1 MYEVLRI
8 PEDEFQ
14 MVAFSNS
21 REKEREEVVRV
32 NVKVKGADATS
43 YPEVLCLLLQWLTR
57 DWLGDN

>member
-14 MVAFSNS
+14 MVASSDS
-21 REKEREEVVRV
+21 RKKGREEVVRV

-43 YPEVLCLLLQWLTR
+43 HPEVLYLLQWLKR
-57 DWLGDN
+57 DWLGEN